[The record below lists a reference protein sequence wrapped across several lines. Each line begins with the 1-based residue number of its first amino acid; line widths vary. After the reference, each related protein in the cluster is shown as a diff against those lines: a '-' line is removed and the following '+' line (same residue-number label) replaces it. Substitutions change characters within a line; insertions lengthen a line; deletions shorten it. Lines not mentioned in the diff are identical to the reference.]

1 MQLKSACAYTNFS
14 FISVQNYNSTKIRPF
29 LYAADDIFAKR
40 NNPII
45 VSQVQKI
52 IENRSP
58 DQQNL
63 TWKENHIRMG
73 SQPCRTTNRCS
84 IGNNIRHITSL
95 PHRTWRAYLLLER
108 WSAIPFLFRV
118 PSRFRPRCSGSATR
132 RNSQCHP
139 TNINQFHQPAFTR
152 FGKSMRT
159 SIRLHT
165 HGVKHR
171 SIHAQRDSGSGKK
184 ELCQSWKRKGQRSSI
199 NTVRQ
204 TQTAATRQY
213 PSANVS
219 EQQ

>member
-1 MQLKSACAYTNFS
+1 MASIQAAIAQDMKAEKPVIVKKEQEKREKNVQETPMQLKSACAYTNFS

-52 IENRSP
+52 IENEAPISKT
-58 DQQNL
+58 L
-63 TWKENHIRMG
+63 LGKKIISEWG
-73 SQPCRTTNRCS
+73 VNRVGPR
-84 IGNNIRHITSL
+84 ID
-95 PHRTWRAYLLLER
+95 AQLE
-108 WSAIPFLFRV
+108 IPFLFRV

-184 ELCQSWKRKGQRSSI
+184 ELCQS
-199 NTVRQ
+199 
-204 TQTAATRQY
+204 
-213 PSANVS
+213 
-219 EQQ
+219 